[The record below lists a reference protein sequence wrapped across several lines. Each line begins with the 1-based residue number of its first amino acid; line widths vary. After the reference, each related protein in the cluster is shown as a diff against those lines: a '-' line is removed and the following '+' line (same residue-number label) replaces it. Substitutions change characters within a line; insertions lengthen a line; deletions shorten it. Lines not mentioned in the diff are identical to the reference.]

1 MRAQE
6 PDQQLLLERIAYRR
20 HDLDTY
26 LKRAR
31 PRCERMTVVTIV
43 SSAIA
48 AALTAGPALGG
59 KPFTDTITVA
69 MDLET
74 PIWRPLC
81 FLAMTA
87 SVVAAICANLSR
99 SKNAEARIISAEA
112 CNTELEGLQTLL
124 EFHQVPMKQAVK
136 MFQESIAKVP
146 FVEDD
151 SPLETHGHE

>member
-1 MRAQE
+1 MSTFLRRA
-6 PDQQLLLERIAYRR
+6 L
-20 HDLDTY
+20 
-26 LKRAR
+26 
-31 PRCERMTVVTIV
+31 C
-43 SSAIA
+43 A
-48 AALTAGPALGG
+48 A
-59 KPFTDTITVA
+59 
-69 MDLET
+69 
-74 PIWRPLC
+74 
-81 FLAMTA
+81 AMTA